1 MHRFFIT
8 NEDSVSGGLVKI
20 MSEELVHQMAN
31 VLRFRV
37 GEKVVLLDGEGDE
50 HEVEILEISKKFVNC
65 RVIEKKVCDGE
76 PSIKIVL
83 YQAMT
88 KNPERFE
95 FVLQKGTEVGVSE
108 FVPLITARTERQSLN
123 KIDRLG
129 RILKEAA
136 EQSCRGIVPVLREV
150 TEFKKLLKDKPAG
163 MCILADP
170 SGGRGLK
177 EVCLEIKAGDVV
189 NIFIGPEGG
198 LTEAEVEGAKEA
210 GFEVVNLGKRIL
222 RAETAGMVIAGFIGL
237 ECC

>member
-8 NEDSVSGGLVKI
+8 NEDSVSGGLVRI
-20 MSEELVHQMAN
+20 MSDELVHQMVN
-31 VLRFRV
+31 VLRFRA
-37 GEKVVLLDGEGDE
+37 GEKVALLDGEGDE
-50 HEVEILEISKKFVNC
+50 IEAEILEISKKWVTC
-65 RVIEKKVCDGE
+65 RVVEKKTCDGE
-76 PSIKIVL
+76 LSIKIVL

-136 EQSCRGIVPVLREV
+136 EQSGRGIVPVLSEIV
-150 TEFKKLLKDKPAG
+150 ELKKLLKDKPAG

-170 SGGRGLK
+170 SGGKTLK
-177 EVCLEIKAGDVV
+177 EVCLGIKAGDVV

-198 LTEAEVEGAKEA
+198 LTEDEVASALEA

-222 RAETAGMVIAGFIGL
+222 RAETAGMVVAGFIGL
-237 ECC
+237 ELG

>member
-37 GEKVVLLDGEGDE
+37 GEKVALLDGEGDE
-50 HEVEILEISKKFVNC
+50 YEVEILEISKKGVAC
-65 RVIEKKVCDGE
+65 RVVEKKVCDAE
-76 PSIKIVL
+76 PSIKIIL

-95 FVLQKGTEVGVSE
+95 FVLQKGTEVGIVK
-108 FVPLITARTERQSLN
+108 FVPLITVRTERQSLN
-123 KIDRLG
+123 KIDRLR

-136 EQSCRGIVPVLREV
+136 EQSGRGIVPVLGEV
-150 TEFKKLLKDKPAG
+150 VELKKLLKDKPCG

-170 SGGRGLK
+170 SGKKGLK
-177 EVCLEIKAGDVV
+177 EVCLGIRAGEVV
-189 NIFIGPEGG
+189 NVFIGPEGG
-198 LTEAEVEGAKEA
+198 FTEAEVESALEA

-222 RAETAGMVIAGFIGL
+222 RAETAGMVVAGFIGFF
-237 ECC
+237 C